1 MTERR
6 GIGELLRE
14 HGATVGVAVVL
25 LGLIAAGIRLASHGK
40 DGGRQKPPVR
50 MITAEIKPPQPREP
64 PPPPKEEPKEEE
76 PREEPLQRLV
86 EVKATDVPPPEGP
99 KGEPA
104 SGQMAM
110 AGDATGPGDAFGLE
124 GSRSTRSLVGS
135 GGVGGVGG
143 GGGLGEGGGD
153 PNARFGWYF
162 RQIASSIQGAFQ
174 RNRKLQFAEARVEIR
189 IWVSPSG
196 EVERVQL
203 LRSTGDDE
211 LDRAIEGV
219 RGVKLRD
226 ALPPD
231 LPNPA
236 VYRFTARKVR

>member
-1 MTERR
+1 MTGRR
-6 GIGELLRE
+6 TVGEVLRE
-14 HGATVGVAVVL
+14 HGAAAGVALGMLALVV
-25 LGLIAAGIRLASHGK
+25 AGVRLASRGR

-50 MITAEIKPPQPREP
+50 MITAEIKTMPPPRAP
-64 PPPPKEEPKEEE
+64 PPPPREEPKEDE
-76 PREEPLQRLV
+76 PREEPPQRLV

-99 KGEPA
+99 KAGPA
-104 SGQMAM
+104 SGQVAM

-143 GGGLGEGGGD
+143 GGIGEGGD

-174 RNRKLQFAEARVEIR
+174 RSRKLQFAEARVELR

-203 LRSTGDDE
+203 LRSTGDEE